1 MRITQIPARNRR
13 TGIEKY
19 GGRMYIPRR
28 NRQAAR
34 KTTEPQMIS
43 IVIPSRNN
51 EKRIGRTLAG
61 IFAQNRRDFEV
72 LSCDDNSADRT
83 PAILDYYPE
92 IRRFRM
98 PEGEHLP
105 GEILNRVLP
114 ECRGDIVVVNHAD
127 ACPLDADYLNELL
140 KPLGAPGT
148 AAAFAQQE
156 SRPDAPF
163 EVWCDTMRR
172 FSSGTPEFSFAGA
185 AVRRELFDRIPVGA
199 SLPLAVAPEWARRAE
214 KAGAR
219 IVYAPAARIE
229 YSRPVSWGNLWD
241 WNRLL
246 GRCRAIALGELFPF
260 RSFLRR
266 FLRDTLADLRAVRD
280 GRCYSALPGIV
291 PWRFVQHYAYYRGNR
306 AAAGNEG
313 KTSC

>member
-1 MRITQIPARNRR
+1 
-13 TGIEKY
+13 
-19 GGRMYIPRR
+19 MYIPRR

-114 ECRGDIVVVNHAD
+114 EWPRRISSSSTTPD
-127 ACPLDADYLNELL
+127 ACPLDA
-140 KPLGAPGT
+140 T
-148 AAAFAQQE
+148 
-156 SRPDAPF
+156 
-163 EVWCDTMRR
+163 T
-172 FSSGTPEFSFAGA
+172 
-185 AVRRELFDRIPVGA
+185 
-199 SLPLAVAPEWARRAE
+199 
-214 KAGAR
+214 
-219 IVYAPAARIE
+219 
-229 YSRPVSWGNLWD
+229 
-241 WNRLL
+241 
-246 GRCRAIALGELFPF
+246 
-260 RSFLRR
+260 
-266 FLRDTLADLRAVRD
+266 
-280 GRCYSALPGIV
+280 
-291 PWRFVQHYAYYRGNR
+291 
-306 AAAGNEG
+306 
-313 KTSC
+313 

>member
-1 MRITQIPARNRR
+1 
-13 TGIEKY
+13 
-19 GGRMYIPRR
+19 
-28 NRQAAR
+28 
-34 KTTEPQMIS
+34 MIS

-214 KAGAR
+214 EAGAR

-229 YSRPVSWGNLWD
+229 YS
-241 WNRLL
+241 
-246 GRCRAIALGELFPF
+246 GRSTGATCGTGTVFSAAAGPSHWANCFRSGAFCAVFSATRSRTCVRSATAAATPPCPASCRGGSCNITLITAAIALPPEMKEKHHAEN
-260 RSFLRR
+260 RSNSKTVRLR
-266 FLRDTLADLRAVRD
+266 
-280 GRCYSALPGIV
+280 
-291 PWRFVQHYAYYRGNR
+291 
-306 AAAGNEG
+306 
-313 KTSC
+313 